1 MTDIRHFAQPEE
13 AATGGFRREHTTDA
27 AGLADAVF
35 PGPAEAGEGVALWPV
50 FAADP
55 ALVADLVEQ
64 IEQIGV
70 MDLADIGLVPPRI
83 AGDLDMRVMAGES
96 AHLGREIALHDLHV
110 IEVEL

>member
-1 MTDIRHFAQPEE
+1 MKDSMNAIQRLPHPEE
-13 AATGGFRREHTTDA
+13 RPTGASRRTQPTEA

-35 PGPAEAGEGVALWPV
+35 PGPAEAGEGVALRPV

-70 MDLADIGLVPPRI
+70 MDFADIGLVPPRI
-83 AGDLDMRVMAGES
+83 AGDLASRVVPGARRP
-96 AHLGREIALHDLHV
+96 LGP
-110 IEVEL
+110 